1 MVKNLPAK
9 AGDVGSNLGLGR
21 SPGEGSGHPLPY
33 SCLEHSMDRGD
44 WWTIVQGSH
53 KEADMTHQLNNNK
66 QRQQKGDVK
75 GVLRGN
81 TQFFTDY

>member
-1 MVKNLPAK
+1 MVKNLPAN
-9 AGDVGSNLGLGR
+9 AGDMDSNLGLGR
-21 SPGEGSGHPLPY
+21 SPGEGSGNPLPY
-33 SCLEHSMDRGD
+33 SCLANSMDRGD
-44 WWTIVQGSH
+44 WRTIVQGGH
-53 KEADMTHQLNNNK
+53 KEADITHQLNNNK